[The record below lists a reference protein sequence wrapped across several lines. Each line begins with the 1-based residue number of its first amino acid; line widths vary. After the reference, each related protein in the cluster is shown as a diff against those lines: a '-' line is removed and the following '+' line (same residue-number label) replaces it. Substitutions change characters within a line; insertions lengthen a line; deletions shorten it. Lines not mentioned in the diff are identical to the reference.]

1 MVKMLRLIALIFLLF
16 VSCTDAPVETNLLLY
31 VDYLNIPNDMVL
43 ASFNTDKIEIRIRA
57 RPNQIK
63 KLNNADARYPV
74 DLYTDIEFD
83 PVGASDSIEPGTYLI
98 PVYTRR
104 LPMSRSIRIL
114 NIKPYYLSVR
124 LEKKVSKIFQVKVL
138 YTGTP
143 AQGYRVLETLV
154 EPSGIELT
162 GPASYIGSISDLHT
176 KPVDLANANENFK
189 RKIPLDLEGLPI
201 TASPDSVV
209 TVTVNIEQQHV
220 SHTIEN
226 IPILAKNSSLPV
238 KIKPSKISINILG
251 PYETVNNEE
260 ILNKIEAFID
270 VKKMKPGVH
279 KTYASISIPAG
290 LIMTDASP
298 QVFSVNIKHNRKLN

>member
-1 MVKMLRLIALIFLLF
+1 M
-16 VSCTDAPVETNLLLY
+16 
-31 VDYLNIPNDMVL
+31 
-43 ASFNTDKIEIRIRA
+43 
-57 RPNQIK
+57 
-63 KLNNADARYPV
+63 
-74 DLYTDIEFD
+74 
-83 PVGASDSIEPGTYLI
+83 
-98 PVYTRR
+98 
-104 LPMSRSIRIL
+104 
-114 NIKPYYLSVR
+114 
-124 LEKKVSKIFQVKVL
+124 
-138 YTGTP
+138 
-143 AQGYRVLETLV
+143 
-154 EPSGIELT
+154 
-162 GPASYIGSISDLHT
+162 
-176 KPVDLANANENFK
+176 
-189 RKIPLDLEGLPI
+189 
-201 TASPDSVV
+201 
-209 TVTVNIEQQHV
+209 